1 MSILAIFFR
10 DWRWRVTAV
19 KKTVVTV
26 TALRLRWRWQKIL
39 SAVTVKQKNFH
50 GDGDGE
56 TKKISRWRRRWRW
69 SSFLSYS
76 AWLMKYGNDKVK
88 NFTQSPET
96 SPRYLIFVKYHCVSG
111 RKWKTQNIFAFIK
124 SSTILILAKN
134 SLNFQ
139 KTSWGL
145 RPPDP
150 LKNFLVDSPPPQTAH
165 NILFKIA
172 IGFVIS
178 HVHTLPKTFLD
189 WHPNFKTLFLKKGM
203 LIFFILY
210 LCLKKCHGY
219 IKKWTCGSGKLSLV
233 IG

>member
-1 MSILAIFFR
+1 M
-10 DWRWRVTAV
+10 
-19 KKTVVTV
+19 KKNVVTV
-26 TALRLRWRWQKIL
+26 TALRLRLRWQKIL
-39 SAVTVKQKNFH
+39 SAVTVTVKQKIFH
-50 GDGDGE
+50 GDGE
-56 TKKISRWRRRWRW
+56 TKKISRWRRRRRW

-134 SLNFQ
+134 CLNFQ

-172 IGFVIS
+172 IGFV
-178 HVHTLPKTFLD
+178 LPCAYTSKNVFRLAYK
-189 WHPNFKTLFLKKGM
+189 F
-203 LIFFILY
+203 
-210 LCLKKCHGY
+210 
-219 IKKWTCGSGKLSLV
+219 
-233 IG
+233 